1 MLLGVMQTLCIFFET
16 MLKEKVEYT
25 RMGSLVKTVLGQAKD
40 PASPV
45 WSVLEIRSA
54 WVALKNRANT

>member
-1 MLLGVMQTLCIFFET
+1 MQTLCIFFET
-16 MLKEKVEYT
+16 TLKEKVKYT
-25 RMGSLVKTVLGQAKD
+25 RVGSLVKTVLGQAKG
-40 PASPV
+40 PASLV